1 MVCLCVVFNAFSQLP
16 RAVKGDSKCVQST
29 NDRVK
34 RSTAQPA
41 VCGHTRGIRWRE
53 NIGGGWGI
61 LCVPPFLRHHSFLLL
76 FSLSRSQKH
85 CLGSFAL
92 AINSFIYGFTLHF
105 LHFKRAQEVQRQSAL
120 NQQQT
125 RLRPTQCCFSD
136 TLPRGGGARTGG
148 TDRQLPQ
155 SEWLHPPQFLN
166 TRVL

>member
-1 MVCLCVVFNAFSQLP
+1 MCPEHQRSSQT
-16 RAVKGDSKCVQST
+16 QH
-29 NDRVK
+29 
-34 RSTAQPA
+34 STAQPA

-61 LCVPPFLRHHSFLLL
+61 LCVSPFLRHHSFLLL

-85 CLGSFAL
+85 CLRSFAL

-120 NQQQT
+120 KQQQT

-136 TLPRGGGARTGG
+136 TLPRGWGG
-148 TDRQLPQ
+148 TNGRHGQAT
-155 SEWLHPPQFLN
+155 S
-166 TRVL
+166 TVRVAPSSSILKYKTSVL